1 MNLYMKTKNILM
13 LTLLAGTCLPA
24 MAQYDIVDS
33 VAYKKQTVDIG
44 ANRQFTR
51 EQSTASVNVITN
63 KDVNKRGARNIGN
76 NILGQGGGL
85 VSLDGSGLY
94 NAQNPTFYIRGMQ
107 SLSGSTP
114 LFIVDGVERAIENVV
129 AEDVESVQILKDAAA
144 TALYGYKGANGVV
157 LITTKHGQYDT
168 KSFTVTYDHVFSFLT
183 NKPKMVDAATYASA
197 VNEAYRNQGSVGN
210 VAYSDAVIS
219 AYKNGTNHLYYPNV
233 NWADETFRNVSNNDR
248 FNLEFKGGTKNF
260 RYYTNVQLLT
270 NKGFIKNFQNDG
282 YSTQNKY
289 TRGSLRSNM
298 DIDLGPKTKLHTH
311 LYGLLTEQSQPGS
324 QADLW
329 SMIYQIPANAFPVK
343 VSDNV
348 WGGNTVYTTNNPV
361 AQSQG
366 AAYYK
371 NHQRALYADVQLE
384 QDLSAITEGLS
395 VQGQIGYD
403 TWSNVYEDHSKTYR
417 YSYYEVS
424 NIGDVVADGSAP
436 MSSVLGS
443 DSNMGT
449 ASDNNSWI
457 RRCIFNA
464 ALNYDRTFAAKHSV
478 YGQLKYDYEFNDQ
491 TGTNTTVYRHNVS
504 LFGHYGYDNRYLL
517 DVALV
522 ESGSSRLAPGSK
534 WAFSPNVSAAWNI
547 SNEAF
552 MKDVKWV
559 DFLKLRASW
568 GNQSLDVLPGG
579 NIWTYYDQ
587 FYLMNGNSYP
597 FDATYTGTQW
607 GNTYMSTAMTQ
618 HLGHEKATKL
628 NVGIDATLFGGLN
641 LSIDYYYQH
650 RYDIWC
656 STAGSYSSV
665 FGLEAPYENVG
676 VVNSKGFDVSADYSK
691 NINKDLTINVG
702 ASVTFNKTIVEE
714 QAEAP
719 QLFANT
725 SSTGLRYGQAFG
737 YVANGFFQKSDDLNG
752 DGIIS
757 AAEMTE
763 QGYPVQSF
771 TTVYPGDV
779 KYVDL
784 TGDDKIDNND
794 RKAIGYSTTAPDLY
808 YNFHLGAEYKG
819 LGLDAM
825 FQGVSNWTGFMT
837 TNGLYR
843 SAVATNTLS
852 QYLYDN
858 SWSAERGNTE
868 NPMFSRLS
876 TTGNAN
882 NDVNSTLNMFDRS
895 YLKLRYVELYYHL
908 PKTMLNKLSFV
919 NKVKVY
925 VRGTDLFTIDNLDEA
940 DAASYGVTQ
949 PLTRSLQIG
958 AAVTF

>member
-1 MNLYMKTKNILM
+1 M
-13 LTLLAGTCLPA
+13 LTLLAGVALPA
-24 MAQYDIVDS
+24 MAQRDIADS
-33 VAYKKQTVDIG
+33 VAYKDQTVDIG
-44 ANRQFTR
+44 ANRLFTR
-51 EQSTASVNVITN
+51 EQSTAAVSVITN

-76 NILGQGGGL
+76 NILGQGSGL
-85 VSLDGSGLY
+85 VSLDGSGLFH
-94 NAQNPTFYIRGMQ
+94 AQNPTFYIRGLQ
-107 SLSGSTP
+107 TSSGSTP
-114 LFIVDGVERAIENVV
+114 LILVDGVERAIENVV

-144 TALYGYKGANGVV
+144 TAIYGYKGANGVILV
-157 LITTKHGQYDT
+157 TTKHGQYNT
-168 KSFTVTYDHVFSFLT
+168 KSFTFSYDHVFSFLT
-183 NKPKMVDAATYASA
+183 NKPVMADAATYASA
-197 VNEAYRNQGSVGN
+197 VNEAYRNQGGN
-210 VAYSDAVIS
+210 AAYSDAVIN
-219 AYKNGTNHLYYPNV
+219 AYKNGTNPLYYPNV

-248 FNLEFKGGTKNF
+248 LNLEFKGGTKNF
-260 RYYTNVQLLT
+260 RYFTNVQLLA
-270 NKGFIKNFQNDG
+270 NKGFVKNYENDG

-289 TRGSLRSNM
+289 TRGTLRSNM
-298 DIDLGPKTKLHTH
+298 DIDLSPKTELHTH
-311 LYGLLTEQSQPGS
+311 LFGLLTEQSQPGD

-329 SMIYQIPANAFPVK
+329 SMIYKVPANAFPVK
-343 VSDNV
+343 VNDAV
-348 WGGNTVYTTNNPV
+348 WGGNSVFTTSNPV

-371 NHQRALYADVQLE
+371 NHQRALYADLVLE

-395 VQGQIGYD
+395 AQGQLGYD
-403 TWSNVYEDHSKTYR
+403 TWSNVYENHSKTYR
-417 YSYYEVS
+417 YSNYQVT
-424 NIGDVVADGSAP
+424 NNGDVIADGNATLA
-436 MSSVLGS
+436 SVEGS

-449 ASDNNSWI
+449 ASGNDAWI
-457 RRCIFNA
+457 RRCIFNGS
-464 ALNYDRTFAAKHSV
+464 LNYNRTFAEKHDV
-478 YGQLKYDYEFNDQ
+478 YGQLKYDYEFSDK
-491 TGTNTTVYRHNVS
+491 TGTNTTVYRHNIS
-504 LFGHYGYDNRYLL
+504 LFAHYGYDRRYLL

-552 MKDVKWV
+552 MNDVTWV

-568 GNQSLDVLPGG
+568 GNKALDVLPGDDV
-579 NIWTYYDQ
+579 WTYYNQ
-587 FYLMNGNSYP
+587 FYLMNANTYP

-607 GNTYMSTAMTQ
+607 GNTYLSTAMTQ
-618 HLGHEKATKL
+618 SLGHEQASRF

-641 LSIDYYYQH
+641 LSLDYYYQH
-650 RYDIWC
+650 RYNIWY
-656 STAGSYSSV
+656 STAGSYTGV
-665 FGLEAPYENVG
+665 FGLTAPYENVG
-676 VVNSKGFDVSADYSK
+676 VIDSKGFDISADYTK
-691 NINKDLTINVG
+691 EINKDLTVSLG
-702 ASVTFNKTIVEE
+702 ASLTLNKSIVKE

-725 SSTGLRYGQAFG
+725 SSTGERYGQAFG
-737 YVANGFFQKSDDLNG
+737 YVANGFFQKSDDVNG

-757 AAEMTE
+757 AAEM
-763 QGYPVQSF
+763 QQKGYPVQSF

-784 TGDDKIDNND
+784 TNDGIIDAND

-819 LGLDAM
+819 FGLDAM
-825 FQGVSNWTGFMT
+825 FQGVGKWTGFMN

-868 NPMFSRLS
+868 NPAFPRLS
-876 TTGNAN
+876 TTSNAN

-908 PKTMLNKLSFV
+908 PKCVLEKLSV
-919 NKVKVY
+919 INNVKLY
-925 VRGTDLFTIDNLDEA
+925 VRGTDLFTIDNLEEA
-940 DAASYGVTQ
+940 DAAAYGTTQ
-949 PLTRSLQIG
+949 PLTRSLQLG

>member
-1 MNLYMKTKNILM
+1 M
-13 LTLLAGTCLPA
+13 LTLLAGVALPA
-24 MAQYDIVDS
+24 MAQRDIADS
-33 VAYKKQTVDIG
+33 VAYKDQTVDIG
-44 ANRQFTR
+44 ANRLFTR
-51 EQSTASVNVITN
+51 EQSTAAVSVITN

-76 NILGQGGGL
+76 NILGQGSGL
-85 VSLDGSGLY
+85 VSLDGSGLFH
-94 NAQNPTFYIRGMQ
+94 AQNPTFYIRGLQ
-107 SLSGSTP
+107 TSSGSTP
-114 LFIVDGVERAIENVV
+114 LILVDGVERAIENVV

-144 TALYGYKGANGVV
+144 TAIYGYKGANGVILV
-157 LITTKHGQYDT
+157 TTKHGQYNT
-168 KSFTVTYDHVFSFLT
+168 KSFTFSYDHVFSFLT
-183 NKPKMVDAATYASA
+183 NKPVMADAATYASA
-197 VNEAYRNQGSVGN
+197 VNEAYRNQGGN
-210 VAYSDAVIS
+210 AAYSDAVIN
-219 AYKNGTNHLYYPNV
+219 AYKNGTNPLYYPNV

-248 FNLEFKGGTKNF
+248 LNLEFKGGTKNF
-260 RYYTNVQLLT
+260 RYFTNVQLLT
-270 NKGFIKNFQNDG
+270 NKGFVKNYENDG

-289 TRGSLRSNM
+289 TRGTLRSNM
-298 DIDLGPKTKLHTH
+298 DIDLSPKTKLHTH
-311 LYGLLTEQSQPGS
+311 LFGLLTEQSQPGD

-329 SMIYQIPANAFPVK
+329 SMIYKVPANAFPVK
-343 VSDNV
+343 VNDAV
-348 WGGNTVYTTNNPV
+348 WGGNSVFTTSNPV

-371 NHQRALYADVQLE
+371 NHQRALYADLVLE

-395 VQGQIGYD
+395 AQGQLGYD
-403 TWSNVYEDHSKTYR
+403 TWSNVYENHSKTYR
-417 YSYYEVS
+417 YSNYQVT
-424 NIGDVVADGSAP
+424 NNGDVIADGDATLA
-436 MSSVLGS
+436 SVEGS

-449 ASDNNSWI
+449 ASGNDAWI
-457 RRCIFNA
+457 RRCIFNGS
-464 ALNYDRTFAAKHSV
+464 LNYNRTFAEKHDV
-478 YGQLKYDYEFNDQ
+478 YGQLKYDYEFSDK
-491 TGTNTTVYRHNVS
+491 TGTNTTVYRHNIS
-504 LFGHYGYDNRYLL
+504 LFAHYGYDRRYLL

-552 MKDVKWV
+552 MNDVTWV

-568 GNQSLDVLPGG
+568 GNKALDVLPGDDV
-579 NIWTYYDQ
+579 WTYYNQ
-587 FYLMNGNSYP
+587 FYLMNANTYP

-607 GNTYMSTAMTQ
+607 GNTYLSTAMTQ
-618 HLGHEKATKL
+618 SLGHEQASRF

-641 LSIDYYYQH
+641 LSLDYYYQH
-650 RYDIWC
+650 RYNIWY
-656 STAGSYSSV
+656 STAGSYTGV
-665 FGLEAPYENVG
+665 FGLTAPYENVG
-676 VVNSKGFDVSADYSK
+676 VIDSKGFDISADYTK
-691 NINKDLTINVG
+691 EINKDLIVSLG
-702 ASVTFNKTIVEE
+702 ASLTLNKSIVKE

-725 SSTGLRYGQAFG
+725 SSTGERYGQAFG
-737 YVANGFFQKSDDLNG
+737 YVANGFFQKSDDVNG

-757 AAEMTE
+757 AAEM
-763 QGYPVQSF
+763 QQKGYPVQSF

-784 TGDDKIDNND
+784 TNDGIIDAND

-819 LGLDAM
+819 FGLDAM
-825 FQGVSNWTGFMT
+825 FQGVGKWTGFMN

-868 NPMFSRLS
+868 NPAFPRLS
-876 TTGNAN
+876 TTSNAN

-908 PKTMLNKLSFV
+908 PKCVLEKLSV
-919 NKVKVY
+919 INNVKLY
-925 VRGTDLFTIDNLDEA
+925 VRGTDLFTIDNLEEA
-940 DAASYGVTQ
+940 DAAAYGTTQ
-949 PLTRSLQIG
+949 PLTRSLQLG

>member
-1 MNLYMKTKNILM
+1 M
-13 LTLLAGTCLPA
+13 LTLLAGVALPA
-24 MAQYDIVDS
+24 MAQRDIADS
-33 VAYKKQTVDIG
+33 VAYKDQTVDIG
-44 ANRQFTR
+44 ANRLFTR
-51 EQSTASVNVITN
+51 EQSTAAVSVITN

-76 NILGQGGGL
+76 NILGQGSGL
-85 VSLDGSGLY
+85 VSLDGSGLFH
-94 NAQNPTFYIRGMQ
+94 AQNPTFYIRGLQ
-107 SLSGSTP
+107 TSSGSTP
-114 LFIVDGVERAIENVV
+114 LILVDGVERAIENVV

-144 TALYGYKGANGVV
+144 TAIYGYKGANGVILV
-157 LITTKHGQYDT
+157 TTKHGQYNT
-168 KSFTVTYDHVFSFLT
+168 KSFTFSYDHVFSFLT
-183 NKPKMVDAATYASA
+183 NKPVMADAATYASA
-197 VNEAYRNQGSVGN
+197 VNEAYRNQGGN
-210 VAYSDAVIS
+210 AAYSDAVIN
-219 AYKNGTNHLYYPNV
+219 AYKNGTNPLYYPNV

-248 FNLEFKGGTKNF
+248 LNLEFKGGTKNF
-260 RYYTNVQLLT
+260 RYFTNVQLLT
-270 NKGFIKNFQNDG
+270 NKGFVKNYENDG

-289 TRGSLRSNM
+289 TRGTLRSNM
-298 DIDLGPKTKLHTH
+298 DIDLSPKTKLHTH
-311 LYGLLTEQSQPGS
+311 LFGLLTEQSQPGD

-329 SMIYQIPANAFPVK
+329 SMIYKVPANAFPVK
-343 VSDNV
+343 VNDAV
-348 WGGNTVYTTNNPV
+348 WGGNSVFTTSNPV

-371 NHQRALYADVQLE
+371 NHQRALYADLVLE

-395 VQGQIGYD
+395 AQGQLGYD
-403 TWSNVYEDHSKTYR
+403 TWSNVYENHSKTYR
-417 YSYYEVS
+417 YSNYQVT
-424 NIGDVVADGSAP
+424 NNGDVIADGNATLA
-436 MSSVLGS
+436 SVEGS

-449 ASDNNSWI
+449 ASGNDAWI
-457 RRCIFNA
+457 RRCIFNGS
-464 ALNYDRTFAAKHSV
+464 LNYNRTFAEKHDV
-478 YGQLKYDYEFNDQ
+478 YGQLKYDYEFSDK
-491 TGTNTTVYRHNVS
+491 TGTNTTVYRHNIS
-504 LFGHYGYDNRYLL
+504 LFAHYGYDRRYLL

-552 MKDVKWV
+552 MNDVTWV

-568 GNQSLDVLPGG
+568 GNKALDVLPGDDV
-579 NIWTYYDQ
+579 WTYYNQ
-587 FYLMNGNSYP
+587 FYLMNANTYP

-607 GNTYMSTAMTQ
+607 GNTYLSTAMTQ
-618 HLGHEKATKL
+618 SLGHEQASRF

-641 LSIDYYYQH
+641 LSLDYYYQH
-650 RYDIWC
+650 RYNIWY
-656 STAGSYSSV
+656 STAGSYTGV
-665 FGLEAPYENVG
+665 FGLTAPYENVG
-676 VVNSKGFDVSADYSK
+676 VIDSKGFDISADYTK
-691 NINKDLTINVG
+691 EINKDLTVSLG
-702 ASVTFNKTIVEE
+702 ASLTLNKSIVKE

-719 QLFANT
+719 QLYPNT
-725 SSTGLRYGQAFG
+725 SSTGERFGQAFG
-737 YVANGFFQKSDDLNG
+737 YVANGFFQKSDDVNG

-757 AAEMTE
+757 AAEM
-763 QGYPVQSF
+763 QQKGYPVQSF

-784 TGDDKIDNND
+784 TNDGIIDAND

-819 LGLDAM
+819 FGLDAM
-825 FQGVSNWTGFMT
+825 FQGVGKWTGFMN

-868 NPMFSRLS
+868 NPAFPRLS
-876 TTGNAN
+876 TTSNAN

-908 PKTMLNKLSFV
+908 PKCVLEKLSV
-919 NKVKVY
+919 INNVKLY
-925 VRGTDLFTIDNLDEA
+925 VRGTDLFTIDNLEEA
-940 DAASYGVTQ
+940 DAAAYGTTQ
-949 PLTRSLQIG
+949 PLTRSLQLG

>member
-1 MNLYMKTKNILM
+1 M
-13 LTLLAGTCLPA
+13 LTLLAGVALPA
-24 MAQYDIVDS
+24 MAQRDIADS
-33 VAYKKQTVDIG
+33 VAYKDQTVDIG
-44 ANRQFTR
+44 ANRLFTR
-51 EQSTASVNVITN
+51 EQSTAAVSVITN

-76 NILGQGGGL
+76 NILGQGSGL
-85 VSLDGSGLY
+85 VSLDGSGLFH
-94 NAQNPTFYIRGMQ
+94 AQNPTFYIRGLQ
-107 SLSGSTP
+107 TSSGSTP
-114 LFIVDGVERAIENVV
+114 LILVDGVERAIENVV

-144 TALYGYKGANGVV
+144 TAIYGYKGANGVILV
-157 LITTKHGQYDT
+157 TTKHGQYNT
-168 KSFTVTYDHVFSFLT
+168 KSFTFSYDHVFSFLT
-183 NKPKMVDAATYASA
+183 NKPVMADAATYASA
-197 VNEAYRNQGSVGN
+197 VNEAYRNQGSTGN
-210 VAYSDAVIS
+210 VAYSDAVIN
-219 AYKNGTNHLYYPNV
+219 AYKNGTNPLYYPNV

-248 FNLEFKGGTKNF
+248 LNLEFKGGTKNF
-260 RYYTNVQLLT
+260 RYFTNVQLLT
-270 NKGFIKNFQNDG
+270 NKGFVKNYENDG

-289 TRGSLRSNM
+289 TRGTLRSNM
-298 DIDLGPKTKLHTH
+298 DIDLSPKTKLHTH
-311 LYGLLTEQSQPGS
+311 LFGLLTEQSQPGD

-329 SMIYQIPANAFPVK
+329 SMIYKVPANAFPVK
-343 VSDNV
+343 VNDAV
-348 WGGNTVYTTNNPV
+348 WGGNSVFTTSNPV

-371 NHQRALYADVQLE
+371 NHQRALYADLVLE

-395 VQGQIGYD
+395 AQGQLGYD
-403 TWSNVYEDHSKTYR
+403 TWSNVYENHSKTYR
-417 YSYYEVS
+417 YSNYQVT
-424 NIGDVVADGSAP
+424 NNGDVIADGNATLA
-436 MSSVLGS
+436 SVEGS

-449 ASDNNSWI
+449 ASGNDAWI
-457 RRCIFNA
+457 RRCIFNGS
-464 ALNYDRTFAAKHSV
+464 LNYNRTFAEKHDV
-478 YGQLKYDYEFNDQ
+478 YGQLKYDYEFSDK
-491 TGTNTTVYRHNVS
+491 TGTNTTVYRHNIS
-504 LFGHYGYDNRYLL
+504 LFAHYGYDRRYLL

-522 ESGSSRLAPGSK
+522 ESDSSRLAPGSK

-552 MKDVKWV
+552 MNDVTWV

-568 GNQSLDVLPGG
+568 GNKALDVLPGDDV
-579 NIWTYYDQ
+579 WTYYNQ
-587 FYLMNGNSYP
+587 FYLMNANTYP

-607 GNTYMSTAMTQ
+607 GNTYLSTAMTQ
-618 HLGHEKATKL
+618 SLGHEQASRF

-641 LSIDYYYQH
+641 LSLDYYYQH
-650 RYDIWC
+650 RYNIWY
-656 STAGSYSSV
+656 STAGSYTGV
-665 FGLEAPYENVG
+665 FGLTAPYENVG
-676 VVNSKGFDVSADYSK
+676 VIDSKGFDISADYTK
-691 NINKDLTINVG
+691 EINKDLTVSLG
-702 ASVTFNKTIVEE
+702 ASLTLNKSIVKE

-725 SSTGLRYGQAFG
+725 SSTGERYGQAFG
-737 YVANGFFQKSDDLNG
+737 YVANGFFQKSDDVNG

-757 AAEMTE
+757 AAEM
-763 QGYPVQSF
+763 QQKGYPVQSF

-784 TGDDKIDNND
+784 TNDGIIDAND

-819 LGLDAM
+819 FGLDAM
-825 FQGVSNWTGFMT
+825 FQGVGKWTGFMN

-868 NPMFSRLS
+868 NPAFPRLS
-876 TTGNAN
+876 TTSNAN

-908 PKTMLNKLSFV
+908 PKCVLEKLSV
-919 NKVKVY
+919 INNVKLY
-925 VRGTDLFTIDNLDEA
+925 VRGTDLFTIDNLEEA
-940 DAASYGVTQ
+940 DAAAYGTTQ
-949 PLTRSLQIG
+949 PLTRSLQLG

>member
-1 MNLYMKTKNILM
+1 MNLYMKTKNIFM
-13 LTLLAGTCLPA
+13 LTLLAGVCLPA
-24 MAQYDIVDS
+24 MAQYDIMDS
-33 VAYKKQTVDIG
+33 VAYKKQTLDIG

-51 EQSTASVNVITN
+51 EQSTAAVSVITN

-76 NILGQGGGL
+76 NILGQGSGL
-85 VSLDGSGLY
+85 ISLDGSGIY
-94 NAQNPTFYIRGMQ
+94 NDQNPTFYIRGLQ

-114 LFIVDGVERAIENVV
+114 LFIVDGVERAIQNVV

-157 LITTKHGQYDT
+157 LITTKHGKYDT
-168 KSFTVTYDHVFSFLT
+168 KSITFTYDHVFSFLT
-183 NKPKMVDAATYASA
+183 NKPKMADAATYASA
-197 VNEAYRNQGSVGN
+197 VNEAYRNQGAVIPT
-210 VAYSDAVIS
+210 YSDAVIN
-219 AYKNGTNHLYYPNV
+219 AYRNGTNPLYYPNV

-248 FNLEFKGGTKNF
+248 FNIEFKGGTKNF

-289 TRGSLRSNM
+289 TRGTLRSNM

-311 LYGLLTEQSQPGS
+311 LYGLLTEQSQPGA
-324 QADLW
+324 QADIW
-329 SMIYQIPANAFPVK
+329 SMIYQVPANAFPVK
-343 VSDNV
+343 VSDAV

-361 AQSQG
+361 AQSQA

-371 NHQRALYADVQLE
+371 NHQRALYADLQLN

-403 TWSNVYEDHSKTYR
+403 TWSNVYENHSKTYR
-417 YSYYEVS
+417 YSYYEVP
-424 NIGDVVADGSAP
+424 NAGDVVADGNAP

-449 ASDNNSWI
+449 DSNNNSWI

-464 ALNYDRTFAAKHSV
+464 ALNYDRIFADKHSV
-478 YGQLKYDYEFNDQ
+478 YGQLKYDYEYNDQ

-552 MKDVKWV
+552 LKDVAWL

-568 GNQSLDVLPGG
+568 GNQSLDVLPGD
-579 NIWTYYDQ
+579 NVWTYYNQ
-587 FYLMNGNSYP
+587 FYLMNANTYP

-607 GNTYMSTAMTQ
+607 GNTYLSTAMTQ
-618 HLGHEKATKL
+618 RLGHERSSKF

-641 LSIDYYYQH
+641 LSLDYYYQH

-665 FGLEAPYENVG
+665 FGLDAPYENVG
-676 VVNSKGFDVSADYSK
+676 VVNSKGFDFSADYSK
-691 NINKDLTINVG
+691 KINENLTINVG
-702 ASVTFNKTIVEE
+702 ASLTFNKTIVDE

-719 QLFANT
+719 QLYANT
-725 SSTGLRYGQAFG
+725 SSTGCRYGQAFG

-763 QGYPVQSF
+763 LGYPVQSF

-819 LGLDAM
+819 IGFDAM
-825 FQGVSNWTGFMT
+825 FQGVGNWTGFMT

-852 QYLYDN
+852 QYLYEN

-868 NPMFSRLS
+868 NPMFPRLS
-876 TTGNAN
+876 TTSNAN

-895 YLKLRYVELYYHL
+895 YLKLRYVELYWNM
-908 PKTMLNKLSFV
+908 PKTMLSKLNIV
-919 NKVKVY
+919 NNLKFY

-940 DAASYGVTQ
+940 DAASYGVAQ

>member
-1 MNLYMKTKNILM
+1 MKTKNIYM
-13 LTLLAGTCLPA
+13 LSLLAGMSLPA
-24 MAQYDIVDS
+24 MAQTDIIDS
-33 VAYKKQTVDIG
+33 VAYKDQLVDIG
-44 ANRQFTR
+44 ANRQFSR

-76 NILGQGGGL
+76 NILGQGSGL
-85 VSLDGSGLY
+85 VGLDGAGLF
-94 NAQNPTFYIRGMQ
+94 NAQNPTFYIRGVQ
-107 SLSGSTP
+107 SSSGSTP
-114 LFIVDGVERAIENVV
+114 LIIIDGVERAMENVV

-144 TALYGYKGANGVV
+144 TALYGYKGANGVL
-157 LITTKHGQYDT
+157 LITTKHGKYNSNSI
-168 KSFTVTYDHVFSFLT
+168 KVSYDHTFSYLT
-183 NKPKMVDAATYASA
+183 NKPEMVDAATYASA
-197 VNEAYRNQGSVGN
+197 VNEAYRNQGGS
-210 VAYSDAVIS
+210 AIYSDAVID
-219 AYKNGTNHLYYPNV
+219 AYKNGTNPLYYPNV
-233 NWADETFRNVSNNDR
+233 NWADETFRNVSHNNRYDVE
-248 FNLEFKGGTKNF
+248 LKGGTSNF

-289 TRGSLRSNM
+289 TRGTLRSNM

-329 SMIYQIPANAFPVK
+329 GMIYKVPANAFPVK
-343 VSDNV
+343 LNDAV

-361 AQSQG
+361 AQSQA

-371 NHQRALYADVQLE
+371 NHQRALYADLQLD
-384 QDLSAITEGLS
+384 QDLSSITEGLS
-395 VQGQIGYD
+395 AQTQIGYD

-417 YSYYEVS
+417 YSYYEVA
-424 NIGDVVADGSAP
+424 NNGDVVANGNASMSAIQ
-436 MSSVLGS
+436 GS

-449 ASDNNSWI
+449 GSGNNSWI
-457 RRCIFNA
+457 RRCIWNA
-464 ALNYDRTFAAKHSV
+464 SINYDRTFAEKHNV
-478 YGQLKYDYEFNDQ
+478 YGQLKYDYEYNDQ

-504 LFGHYGYDNRYLL
+504 LFAHYGFDSRYLL

-552 MKDVKWV
+552 MKNVKWV

-568 GNQSLDVLPGG
+568 GNKSLDVLPGD
-579 NIWTYYDQ
+579 NVWTYYDQ
-587 FYLMNGNSYP
+587 FYLMDATTYP

-607 GNTYMSTAMTQ
+607 GNTYLGTARTQ
-618 HLGHEKATKL
+618 SLGHEQSSKF
-628 NVGIDATLFGGLN
+628 NVGFDATLFGGLN
-641 LSIDYYYQH
+641 ISADYYYQH
-650 RYDIWC
+650 RYNIWY

-665 FGLEAPYENVG
+665 FGLTAPYENVG
-676 VVNSKGFDVSADYSK
+676 VINQKGFEVSADYSK
-691 NINKDLTINVG
+691 KFNNDFTINLG
-702 ASVTFNKTIVEE
+702 ASMTLNKTIVEE

-725 SSTGLRYGQAFG
+725 SSTGKRYGQAFG
-737 YVANGFFQKSDDLNG
+737 YVANGFFQKSDDLDG
-752 DGIIS
+752 DGTIS
-757 AAEMTE
+757 AAEM
-763 QGYPVQSF
+763 QQKGYPVQNF
-771 TTVYPGDV
+771 TTVHPGDV
-779 KYVDL
+779 KYMDL
-784 TGDDKIDNND
+784 TDDDKIDSND
-794 RKAIGYSTTAPDLY
+794 RQAIGYSTTAPDLY

-819 LGLDAM
+819 LGIDAM
-825 FQGVSNWTGFMT
+825 FQGVGKWTGFKT

-852 QYLYDN
+852 QYLYEN

-868 NPMFSRLS
+868 NAQFPRLS
-876 TTGNAN
+876 TTSNAN

-895 YLKLRYVELYYHL
+895 YLKLRYVEMYYYL
-908 PKTMLNKLSFV
+908 PQTMLQKVDFISN
-919 NKVKVY
+919 VKVY
-925 VRGTDLFTIDNLDEA
+925 VRGTDLFTADHLDKA
-940 DAASYGVTQ
+940 DAAVYSATQ
-949 PLTRSLQIG
+949 PLTRSIQVG

>member
-1 MNLYMKTKNILM
+1 M
-13 LTLLAGTCLPA
+13 LTLLAGVALPA
-24 MAQYDIVDS
+24 MAQRDIADS
-33 VAYKKQTVDIG
+33 VAYKDQTVDIG
-44 ANRQFTR
+44 ANRLFTR
-51 EQSTASVNVITN
+51 EQSTAAVSVITN

-76 NILGQGGGL
+76 NILGQGSGL
-85 VSLDGSGLY
+85 VSLDGSGLFH
-94 NAQNPTFYIRGMQ
+94 AQNPTFYIRGLQ
-107 SLSGSTP
+107 TSSGSTP
-114 LFIVDGVERAIENVV
+114 LILVDGVERAIENVV

-144 TALYGYKGANGVV
+144 TAIYGYKGANGVILV
-157 LITTKHGQYDT
+157 TTKHGQYNT
-168 KSFTVTYDHVFSFLT
+168 KSFTFSYDHVFSFLT
-183 NKPKMVDAATYASA
+183 NKPVMADAATYASA
-197 VNEAYRNQGSVGN
+197 VNEAYRNQGGN
-210 VAYSDAVIS
+210 AAYSDAVIN
-219 AYKNGTNHLYYPNV
+219 AYKNGTNPLYYPNV

-248 FNLEFKGGTKNF
+248 LNLEFKGGTKNF
-260 RYYTNVQLLT
+260 RYFTNVQLLT
-270 NKGFIKNFQNDG
+270 NKGFVKNYENDG

-289 TRGSLRSNM
+289 TRGTLRSNM
-298 DIDLGPKTKLHTH
+298 DIDLSPKTKLHTH
-311 LYGLLTEQSQPGS
+311 LFGLLTEQSQPGD

-329 SMIYQIPANAFPVK
+329 SMIYKVPANAFPVK
-343 VSDNV
+343 VNDAV
-348 WGGNTVYTTNNPV
+348 WGGNSVFTTSNPV

-371 NHQRALYADVQLE
+371 NHQRALYADLVLE

-395 VQGQIGYD
+395 AQGQLGYD
-403 TWSNVYEDHSKTYR
+403 TWSNVYENHSKTYR
-417 YSYYEVS
+417 YSNYQVT
-424 NIGDVVADGSAP
+424 NNGDVIADGNATLA
-436 MSSVLGS
+436 SVEGS

-449 ASDNNSWI
+449 ASGNDAWI
-457 RRCIFNA
+457 RRCIFNGS
-464 ALNYDRTFAAKHSV
+464 LNYNRTFAEKHDV
-478 YGQLKYDYEFNDQ
+478 YGQLKYDYEFSDK
-491 TGTNTTVYRHNVS
+491 TGTNTTVYRHNIS
-504 LFGHYGYDNRYLL
+504 LFAHYGYDRRYLL

-552 MKDVKWV
+552 MNDVTWV

-568 GNQSLDVLPGG
+568 GNKALDVLPGDDV
-579 NIWTYYDQ
+579 WTYYNQ
-587 FYLMNGNSYP
+587 FYLMNANTYP

-607 GNTYMSTAMTQ
+607 GNTYLSTAMTQ
-618 HLGHEKATKL
+618 SLGHEQASRF

-641 LSIDYYYQH
+641 LSLDYYYQH
-650 RYDIWC
+650 RYNIWY
-656 STAGSYSSV
+656 STAGSYTGV
-665 FGLEAPYENVG
+665 FGLTAPYENVG
-676 VVNSKGFDVSADYSK
+676 VIDSKGFDISADYTK
-691 NINKDLTINVG
+691 EINKDLTVSLG
-702 ASVTFNKTIVEE
+702 ASLTLNKSIVKE

-725 SSTGLRYGQAFG
+725 SSTGERYGQAFG
-737 YVANGFFQKSDDLNG
+737 YVANGFFQKSDDVNG

-757 AAEMTE
+757 AAEM
-763 QGYPVQSF
+763 QQKGYPVQSF

-784 TGDDKIDNND
+784 TNDGIIDAND

-819 LGLDAM
+819 FGLDAM
-825 FQGVSNWTGFMT
+825 FQGVGKWTGFMN

-868 NPMFSRLS
+868 NPAFPRLS
-876 TTGNAN
+876 TTSNAN

-908 PKTMLNKLSFV
+908 PKCGLEKLSV
-919 NKVKVY
+919 INNVKLY
-925 VRGTDLFTIDNLDEA
+925 VRGTDLFTIDNLEEA
-940 DAASYGVTQ
+940 DAAAYGTTQ
-949 PLTRSLQIG
+949 PLTRSLQLG

>member
-1 MNLYMKTKNILM
+1 M
-13 LTLLAGTCLPA
+13 LTLLAGVALPA
-24 MAQYDIVDS
+24 MAQRDIADS
-33 VAYKKQTVDIG
+33 VAYKDQTVDIG
-44 ANRQFTR
+44 ANRLFTR
-51 EQSTASVNVITN
+51 EQSTAAVSVITN

-76 NILGQGGGL
+76 NILGQGSGL
-85 VSLDGSGLY
+85 VSLDGSGLFH
-94 NAQNPTFYIRGMQ
+94 AQNPTFYIRGLQ
-107 SLSGSTP
+107 TSSGSTP
-114 LFIVDGVERAIENVV
+114 LILVDGVERAIENVV

-144 TALYGYKGANGVV
+144 TAIYGYKGANGVILV
-157 LITTKHGQYDT
+157 TTKHGQYNT
-168 KSFTVTYDHVFSFLT
+168 KSFTFSYDHVFSFLT
-183 NKPKMVDAATYASA
+183 NKPVMADAATYASA
-197 VNEAYRNQGSVGN
+197 VNEAYRNQGGN
-210 VAYSDAVIS
+210 AAYSDAVIN
-219 AYKNGTNHLYYPNV
+219 AYKNGTNPLYYPNV

-248 FNLEFKGGTKNF
+248 LNLEFKGGTKNF
-260 RYYTNVQLLT
+260 RYFTNVQLLT
-270 NKGFIKNFQNDG
+270 NKGFVKNYENDG

-289 TRGSLRSNM
+289 TRGTLRSNM
-298 DIDLGPKTKLHTH
+298 DIDLSPKTKLHTH
-311 LYGLLTEQSQPGS
+311 LFGLLTEQSQPGD

-329 SMIYQIPANAFPVK
+329 SMIYKVPANSFPVK
-343 VSDNV
+343 VNDAV
-348 WGGNTVYTTNNPV
+348 WGGNSVFTTSNPV

-371 NHQRALYADVQLE
+371 NHQRALYADLVLE

-395 VQGQIGYD
+395 AQGQLGYD
-403 TWSNVYEDHSKTYR
+403 TWSNVYENHSKTYR
-417 YSYYEVS
+417 YSNYQVT
-424 NIGDVVADGSAP
+424 NNGDVIADGNATLA
-436 MSSVLGS
+436 SVEGS

-449 ASDNNSWI
+449 ASGNDAWI
-457 RRCIFNA
+457 RRCIFNGS
-464 ALNYDRTFAAKHSV
+464 LNYNRTFAEKHDV
-478 YGQLKYDYEFNDQ
+478 YGQLKYDYEFSDK
-491 TGTNTTVYRHNVS
+491 TGTNTTVYRHNIS
-504 LFGHYGYDNRYLL
+504 LFAHYGYDRRYLL

-552 MKDVKWV
+552 MNDVTWV

-568 GNQSLDVLPGG
+568 GNKALDVLPGDDV
-579 NIWTYYDQ
+579 WTYYNQ
-587 FYLMNGNSYP
+587 FYLMNANTYP

-607 GNTYMSTAMTQ
+607 GNTYLSTAMTQ
-618 HLGHEKATKL
+618 SLGHEQASRF

-641 LSIDYYYQH
+641 LSLDYYYQH
-650 RYDIWC
+650 RYNIWY
-656 STAGSYSSV
+656 STAGSYTGV
-665 FGLEAPYENVG
+665 FGLTAPYENVG
-676 VVNSKGFDVSADYSK
+676 VIDSKGFDISADYTK
-691 NINKDLTINVG
+691 EINKDLTVSLG
-702 ASVTFNKTIVEE
+702 ASLTLNKSIVKE

-725 SSTGLRYGQAFG
+725 SSTGERYGQAFG
-737 YVANGFFQKSDDLNG
+737 YVANGFFQKSDDVNG

-757 AAEMTE
+757 AAEM
-763 QGYPVQSF
+763 QQKGYPVQSF

-784 TGDDKIDNND
+784 TNDGIIDAND

-819 LGLDAM
+819 FGLDAM
-825 FQGVSNWTGFMT
+825 FQGVGKWTGFMN

-868 NPMFSRLS
+868 NPAFPRLS
-876 TTGNAN
+876 TTSNAN

-895 YLKLRYVELYYHL
+895 YFKLRYVELYYHL
-908 PKTMLNKLSFV
+908 PKCVLEKLSV
-919 NKVKVY
+919 INNVKLY
-925 VRGTDLFTIDNLDEA
+925 VRGTDLFTIDNLEEA
-940 DAASYGVTQ
+940 DAAAYGTTQ
-949 PLTRSLQIG
+949 PLTRSLQLG

>member
-1 MNLYMKTKNILM
+1 MNSYMKTKNIYM
-13 LTLLAGTCLPA
+13 LSLLAGMSLPA
-24 MAQYDIVDS
+24 MAQTDIIDS
-33 VAYKKQTVDIG
+33 VAYKDQLVDIG
-44 ANRQFTR
+44 ANRQFSR

-76 NILGQGGGL
+76 NILGQGSGL
-85 VSLDGSGLY
+85 VGLDGAGLF
-94 NAQNPTFYIRGMQ
+94 NAQNPTFYIRGVQ
-107 SLSGSTP
+107 SSSGSTP
-114 LFIVDGVERAIENVV
+114 LIIIDGVERAMENVV

-144 TALYGYKGANGVV
+144 TALYGYKGANGVL
-157 LITTKHGQYDT
+157 LITTKHGKYNSNSI
-168 KSFTVTYDHVFSFLT
+168 KVSYDHTFSYLT
-183 NKPKMVDAATYASA
+183 NKPEMVDAATYASA
-197 VNEAYRNQGSVGN
+197 VNEAYRNQGGS
-210 VAYSDAVIS
+210 AIYSDAVID
-219 AYKNGTNHLYYPNV
+219 AYKNGTNPLYYPNV
-233 NWADETFRNVSNNDR
+233 NWADETFRNVSHNNRYDVE
-248 FNLEFKGGTKNF
+248 LKGGTSNF

-289 TRGSLRSNM
+289 TRGTLRSNM

-329 SMIYQIPANAFPVK
+329 GMIYKVPANAFPVK
-343 VSDNV
+343 LNDAV

-361 AQSQG
+361 AQSQA

-371 NHQRALYADVQLE
+371 NHQRALYADLQLD
-384 QDLSAITEGLS
+384 QDLSSITEGLS
-395 VQGQIGYD
+395 AQTQIGYD

-417 YSYYEVS
+417 YSYYEVA
-424 NIGDVVADGSAP
+424 NNGDVVANGNASMSAIQ
-436 MSSVLGS
+436 GS

-449 ASDNNSWI
+449 GSGNNSWI
-457 RRCIFNA
+457 RRCIWNA
-464 ALNYDRTFAAKHSV
+464 SINYDRTFAEKHNV
-478 YGQLKYDYEFNDQ
+478 YGQLKYDYEYNDK

-504 LFGHYGYDNRYLL
+504 LFAHYGFDSRYLL

-552 MKDVKWV
+552 MKNVKWI

-568 GNQSLDVLPGG
+568 GNQSLDVLPGD
-579 NIWTYYDQ
+579 NVWTYYDQ
-587 FYLMNGNSYP
+587 FYLMDATTYP

-607 GNTYMSTAMTQ
+607 GNTYLGTARTQ
-618 HLGHEKATKL
+618 SLGHEQSSKL
-628 NVGIDATLFGGLN
+628 NVGFDATLFGGLN
-641 LSIDYYYQH
+641 ISADYYYQH
-650 RYDIWC
+650 RYNIWY

-665 FGLEAPYENVG
+665 FGLTAPYENVG
-676 VVNSKGFDVSADYSK
+676 VINQKGFEVSADYSK
-691 NINKDLTINVG
+691 KFNNDFTINLG
-702 ASVTFNKTIVEE
+702 ASMTLNKTIVEE

-725 SSTGLRYGQAFG
+725 SSTGKRYGQAFG
-737 YVANGFFQKSDDLNG
+737 YVANGFFQKSDDLDG
-752 DGIIS
+752 DGTIS
-757 AAEMTE
+757 AAEM
-763 QGYPVQSF
+763 QQKGYPVQNF
-771 TTVYPGDV
+771 TTVHPGDV
-779 KYVDL
+779 KYMDL
-784 TGDDKIDNND
+784 TDDDKIDSND
-794 RKAIGYSTTAPDLY
+794 RQAIGYSTTAPDLY

-819 LGLDAM
+819 LGIDAM
-825 FQGVSNWTGFMT
+825 FQGVGKWTGFKT

-852 QYLYDN
+852 QYLYEN

-868 NPMFSRLS
+868 NAQFPRLS
-876 TTGNAN
+876 TTSNAN

-895 YLKLRYVELYYHL
+895 YLKLRYVEMYYYL
-908 PKTMLNKLSFV
+908 PQTMLQKVDFISN
-919 NKVKVY
+919 VKVY
-925 VRGTDLFTIDNLDEA
+925 VRGTDLFTADHLDKA
-940 DAASYGVTQ
+940 DAAVYSATQ
-949 PLTRSLQIG
+949 PLTRSIQVG

>member
-1 MNLYMKTKNILM
+1 M
-13 LTLLAGTCLPA
+13 LTLLVGVALPA
-24 MAQYDIVDS
+24 MAQRDIADS
-33 VAYKKQTVDIG
+33 VAYKDQTVDIG
-44 ANRQFTR
+44 ANRLFTR
-51 EQSTASVNVITN
+51 EQSTAAVSVITN

-76 NILGQGGGL
+76 NILGQGSGL
-85 VSLDGSGLY
+85 VSLDGSGLFH
-94 NAQNPTFYIRGMQ
+94 AQNPTFYIRGLQ
-107 SLSGSTP
+107 TSSGSTP
-114 LFIVDGVERAIENVV
+114 LILVDGVERAIENVV

-144 TALYGYKGANGVV
+144 TAIYGYKGANGVILV
-157 LITTKHGQYDT
+157 TTKHGQYNT
-168 KSFTVTYDHVFSFLT
+168 KSFTFSYDHVFSFLT
-183 NKPKMVDAATYASA
+183 NKPVMADAATYASA
-197 VNEAYRNQGSVGN
+197 VNEAYRNQGGN
-210 VAYSDAVIS
+210 AAYSDAVIN
-219 AYKNGTNHLYYPNV
+219 AYKSGTNPLYYPNV

-248 FNLEFKGGTKNF
+248 LNLEFKGGTKNF
-260 RYYTNVQLLT
+260 RYFTNVQLLT
-270 NKGFIKNFQNDG
+270 NKGFVKNYENDG

-289 TRGSLRSNM
+289 TRGTLRSNM
-298 DIDLGPKTKLHTH
+298 DIDLSPKTKLHTH
-311 LYGLLTEQSQPGS
+311 LFGLLTEQSQPGD

-329 SMIYQIPANAFPVK
+329 SMIYKVPANAFPVK
-343 VSDNV
+343 VNDAV
-348 WGGNTVYTTNNPV
+348 WGGNSVFTTSNPV

-371 NHQRALYADVQLE
+371 NHQRALYADLVLE

-395 VQGQIGYD
+395 AQGQLGYD
-403 TWSNVYEDHSKTYR
+403 TWSNVYENHSKTYR
-417 YSYYEVS
+417 YSNYQVT
-424 NIGDVVADGSAP
+424 NNGDVIADGNATLA
-436 MSSVLGS
+436 SVEGS

-449 ASDNNSWI
+449 ASGNDAWI
-457 RRCIFNA
+457 RRCIFNGS
-464 ALNYDRTFAAKHSV
+464 LNYNRTFAEKHDV
-478 YGQLKYDYEFNDQ
+478 YGQLKYDYEFSDK
-491 TGTNTTVYRHNVS
+491 TGTNTTVYRHNIS
-504 LFGHYGYDNRYLL
+504 LFAHYGYDRRYLL

-552 MKDVKWV
+552 MNDVTWV

-568 GNQSLDVLPGG
+568 GNKALDVLPGDDV
-579 NIWTYYDQ
+579 WTYYNQ
-587 FYLMNGNSYP
+587 FYLMNANTYP

-607 GNTYMSTAMTQ
+607 GNTYLSTAMTQ
-618 HLGHEKATKL
+618 SLGHEQASRF

-641 LSIDYYYQH
+641 ISLDYYYQH
-650 RYDIWC
+650 RYNIWY
-656 STAGSYSSV
+656 STAGSYTGV
-665 FGLEAPYENVG
+665 FGLTAPYENVG
-676 VVNSKGFDVSADYSK
+676 VIDSKGFDISADYTK
-691 NINKDLTINVG
+691 EINKDLTVSLG
-702 ASVTFNKTIVEE
+702 ASLTLNKSIVKE

-725 SSTGLRYGQAFG
+725 SSTGERYGQAFG
-737 YVANGFFQKSDDLNG
+737 YVANGFFQKSDDVNG

-757 AAEMTE
+757 AAEM
-763 QGYPVQSF
+763 QQKGYPVQSF

-784 TGDDKIDNND
+784 TNDGIIDAND

-819 LGLDAM
+819 FGLDAM
-825 FQGVSNWTGFMT
+825 FQGVGKWTGFMN

-868 NPMFSRLS
+868 NPAFPRLS
-876 TTGNAN
+876 TTSNAN

-908 PKTMLNKLSFV
+908 PKCVLEKLSV
-919 NKVKVY
+919 INNVKLY
-925 VRGTDLFTIDNLDEA
+925 VRGTDLFTIDNLEEA
-940 DAASYGVTQ
+940 DAAAYGTTQ
-949 PLTRSLQIG
+949 PLTRSLQLG

>member
-1 MNLYMKTKNILM
+1 M
-13 LTLLAGTCLPA
+13 LTLLVGVALPA
-24 MAQYDIVDS
+24 MAQRDIADS
-33 VAYKKQTVDIG
+33 VAYKDQTVDIG
-44 ANRQFTR
+44 ANRLFTR
-51 EQSTASVNVITN
+51 EQSTAAVSVITN

-76 NILGQGGGL
+76 NILGQGSGL
-85 VSLDGSGLY
+85 VSLDGSGLFH
-94 NAQNPTFYIRGMQ
+94 AQNPTFYIRGLQ
-107 SLSGSTP
+107 TSSGSTP
-114 LFIVDGVERAIENVV
+114 LILVDGVERAIENVV

-144 TALYGYKGANGVV
+144 TAIYGYKGANGVILV
-157 LITTKHGQYDT
+157 TTKHGQYNT
-168 KSFTVTYDHVFSFLT
+168 KSFTFSYDHVFSFLT
-183 NKPKMVDAATYASA
+183 NKPVMAEAATYASA
-197 VNEAYRNQGSVGN
+197 VNEAYRNQGGN
-210 VAYSDAVIS
+210 AAYSDAVIN
-219 AYKNGTNHLYYPNV
+219 AYKNGTNPLYYPNV

-248 FNLEFKGGTKNF
+248 LNLEFKGGTKNF
-260 RYYTNVQLLT
+260 RYFTNVQLLT
-270 NKGFIKNFQNDG
+270 NKGFVKNYENDG

-289 TRGSLRSNM
+289 TRGTLRSNM
-298 DIDLGPKTKLHTH
+298 DIDLSPKTKLHTH
-311 LYGLLTEQSQPGS
+311 LFGLLTEQSQPGD

-329 SMIYQIPANAFPVK
+329 SMIYKVPANAFPVK
-343 VSDNV
+343 VNDAV
-348 WGGNTVYTTNNPV
+348 WGGNSVFTTSNPV

-371 NHQRALYADVQLE
+371 NHQRALYADLVLE

-395 VQGQIGYD
+395 AQGQLGYD
-403 TWSNVYEDHSKTYR
+403 TWSNVYENHSKTYR
-417 YSYYEVS
+417 YSNYQVT
-424 NIGDVVADGSAP
+424 NNGDVIADGNATLA
-436 MSSVLGS
+436 SVEGS

-449 ASDNNSWI
+449 ASGNDAWI
-457 RRCIFNA
+457 RRCIFNGS
-464 ALNYDRTFAAKHSV
+464 LNYNRTFAEKHDV
-478 YGQLKYDYEFNDQ
+478 YGQLKYDYEFSDK
-491 TGTNTTVYRHNVS
+491 TGTNTTVYRHNIS
-504 LFGHYGYDNRYLL
+504 LFAHYGYDRRYLL

-522 ESGSSRLAPGSK
+522 ESGSSRLASGSK

-552 MKDVKWV
+552 MNDVTWV

-568 GNQSLDVLPGG
+568 GNKALDVLPGDDV
-579 NIWTYYDQ
+579 WTYYNQ
-587 FYLMNGNSYP
+587 FYLMNANTYP

-607 GNTYMSTAMTQ
+607 GNTYLSTAMTQ
-618 HLGHEKATKL
+618 SLGHEQASRF

-641 LSIDYYYQH
+641 LSLDYYYQH
-650 RYDIWC
+650 RYNIWY
-656 STAGSYSSV
+656 STAGSYTGV
-665 FGLEAPYENVG
+665 FGLTAPYENVG
-676 VVNSKGFDVSADYSK
+676 VIDSKGFDISADYTK
-691 NINKDLTINVG
+691 EINKDLTVSLG
-702 ASVTFNKTIVEE
+702 ASLTLNKSIVKE

-725 SSTGLRYGQAFG
+725 SSTGERYGQAFG
-737 YVANGFFQKSDDLNG
+737 YVANGFFQKSDDVNG

-757 AAEMTE
+757 AAEM
-763 QGYPVQSF
+763 QQKGYPVQSF

-784 TGDDKIDNND
+784 TNDGIIDAND

-819 LGLDAM
+819 FGLDAM
-825 FQGVSNWTGFMT
+825 FQGVGKWTGFMN

-868 NPMFSRLS
+868 NPAFPRLS
-876 TTGNAN
+876 TTSNAN

-908 PKTMLNKLSFV
+908 PKCVLEKLSV
-919 NKVKVY
+919 INNVKLY
-925 VRGTDLFTIDNLDEA
+925 VRGTDLFTIDNLEEA
-940 DAASYGVTQ
+940 DAAAYGTTQ
-949 PLTRSLQIG
+949 PLTRSLQLG

>member
-1 MNLYMKTKNILM
+1 M
-13 LTLLAGTCLPA
+13 LTLLAGVALPA
-24 MAQYDIVDS
+24 MAQRDIADS
-33 VAYKKQTVDIG
+33 VAYKDQTVDIG
-44 ANRQFTR
+44 ANRLFTR
-51 EQSTASVNVITN
+51 EQSTAAVSVITN

-76 NILGQGGGL
+76 NILGQGSGL
-85 VSLDGSGLY
+85 VSLDGSGLFH
-94 NAQNPTFYIRGMQ
+94 AQNPTFYIRGLQ
-107 SLSGSTP
+107 TSSGSTP
-114 LFIVDGVERAIENVV
+114 LILVDGVERAIENVV

-144 TALYGYKGANGVV
+144 TAIYGYKGANGVILV
-157 LITTKHGQYDT
+157 TTKHGQYNT
-168 KSFTVTYDHVFSFLT
+168 KSFTFSYDHVFSFLT
-183 NKPKMVDAATYASA
+183 NKPVMAEAATYASA
-197 VNEAYRNQGSVGN
+197 VNEAYRNQGGN
-210 VAYSDAVIS
+210 AAYSDAVIN
-219 AYKNGTNHLYYPNV
+219 AYKNGTNPLYYPNV

-248 FNLEFKGGTKNF
+248 LNLEFKGGTKNF
-260 RYYTNVQLLT
+260 RYFTNVQLLT
-270 NKGFIKNFQNDG
+270 NKGFVKNYENDG

-289 TRGSLRSNM
+289 TRGTLRSNM
-298 DIDLGPKTKLHTH
+298 DIDLSPKTKLHTH
-311 LYGLLTEQSQPGS
+311 LFGLLTEQSQPGD

-329 SMIYQIPANAFPVK
+329 SMIYKVPANAFPVK
-343 VSDNV
+343 VNDAV
-348 WGGNTVYTTNNPV
+348 WGGNSVFTTSNPV

-371 NHQRALYADVQLE
+371 NHQRALYADLVLE

-395 VQGQIGYD
+395 AQGQLGYD
-403 TWSNVYEDHSKTYR
+403 TWSNVYENHSKTYR
-417 YSYYEVS
+417 YSNYQVT
-424 NIGDVVADGSAP
+424 NNGDVIADGNATLA
-436 MSSVLGS
+436 SVEGS

-449 ASDNNSWI
+449 ASGNDAWI
-457 RRCIFNA
+457 RRCIFNGS
-464 ALNYDRTFAAKHSV
+464 LNYNRTFAEKHDV
-478 YGQLKYDYEFNDQ
+478 YGQLKYDYEFSDK
-491 TGTNTTVYRHNVS
+491 TGTNTTVYRHNIS
-504 LFGHYGYDNRYLL
+504 LFAHYGYDRRYLL

-552 MKDVKWV
+552 MNDVTWV

-568 GNQSLDVLPGG
+568 GNKALDVLPGDDV
-579 NIWTYYDQ
+579 WTYYNQ
-587 FYLMNGNSYP
+587 FYLMNANTYP

-607 GNTYMSTAMTQ
+607 GNTYLSTAMTQ
-618 HLGHEKATKL
+618 SLGHEQASRF

-641 LSIDYYYQH
+641 LSLDYYYQH
-650 RYDIWC
+650 RYNIWY
-656 STAGSYSSV
+656 STAGSYTGV
-665 FGLEAPYENVG
+665 FGLTAPYENVG
-676 VVNSKGFDVSADYSK
+676 VIDSKGFDISADYTK
-691 NINKDLTINVG
+691 EINKDLTVSLG
-702 ASVTFNKTIVEE
+702 ASLTLNKSIVKE

-725 SSTGLRYGQAFG
+725 SSTGERYGQAFG
-737 YVANGFFQKSDDLNG
+737 YVANGFFQKSDDVNG

-757 AAEMTE
+757 AAEM
-763 QGYPVQSF
+763 QQKGYPVQSF

-784 TGDDKIDNND
+784 TNDGIIDAND

-819 LGLDAM
+819 FGLDAM
-825 FQGVSNWTGFMT
+825 FQGVGKWTGFMN

-868 NPMFSRLS
+868 NPAFPRLS
-876 TTGNAN
+876 TTSNAN

-908 PKTMLNKLSFV
+908 PKCVLEKLSV
-919 NKVKVY
+919 INNVKLY
-925 VRGTDLFTIDNLDEA
+925 VRGTDLFTIDNLEEA
-940 DAASYGVTQ
+940 DAAAYGTTQ
-949 PLTRSLQIG
+949 PLTRSLQLG